1 MEWMKEVAAE
11 ELPEPYQTLV
21 RLVGIEATMAI
32 AEEFGGLS
40 LYFPK
45 LDRLSAR
52 LRDER
57 IRAEYNSGRSIQ
69 ELARRYGLSDRRV
82 REILSESNHPDQL
95 PLFPSSS

>member
-1 MEWMKEVAAE
+1 MEWMRDVAAE

-21 RLVGIEATMAI
+21 RLVGMEATMAI

-57 IRAEYNSGRSIQ
+57 IRAEYKDGYTIQ
-69 ELARRYGLSDRRV
+69 ELARRYGLSDRRI
-82 REILSESNHPDQL
+82 REIISEENHPDQL
-95 PLFPSSS
+95 PLFPQSS